1 MWLLKL
7 DWSCFIEGYE
17 FSCYFWSLYQQN
29 VLYSW
34 LNESSVKEKLGG
46 VMVST
51 RWWFFFFLW
60 GEAKTSLVEILCK
73 QEKPWNLT
81 SNRVML
87 IMCYLKINSTF
98 SCPIIIFFCIL
109 FIFLDTAGLQRTQVL
124 GYFCFTCPSHYP
136 FPLLSCHLTSFS
148 RYTCAGGRPWEA
160 AHSVGW
166 WRQPAAR
173 RQPDGVR
180 HPLSQDDQWAAWD
193 IGFPGVPARH

>member
-7 DWSCFIEGYE
+7 DWSCFMNFLVISGHYISKMCFILDWMKVQLKKNWVE
-17 FSCYFWSLYQQN
+17 W
-29 VLYSW
+29 W
-34 LNESSVKEKLGG
+34 LAQGG
-46 VMVST
+46 D
-51 RWWFFFFLW
+51 FFFLW

-98 SCPIIIFFCIL
+98 SCPIIIFFFFL
-109 FIFLDTAGLQRTQVL
+109 YFIYFLDTAGLQRTQVL